1 MWGTFL
7 SNYKYFSCQ
16 SSCLLLLLEVC
27 KNHYKKDNITVGG
40 SEQRRDALFWIHL
53 GETWLNIFM
62 LLLVALHFLTF
73 IFSTGIKLFI
83 QHPVVLFS
91 TLILLEKF
99 DDFLQLP
106 PLCILKD
113 RQLCLLRY
121 LKFLCKLMVDLFKL
135 FMQPYINGYQLLSV

>member
-1 MWGTFL
+1 
-7 SNYKYFSCQ
+7 
-16 SSCLLLLLEVC
+16 
-27 KNHYKKDNITVGG
+27 
-40 SEQRRDALFWIHL
+40 
-53 GETWLNIFM
+53 M

-83 QHPVVLFS
+83 QHPVVLFG